1 MDTAKPKN
9 FLVPHFSFS
18 FSSFSF
24 FLNSDIGKAWG
35 GKMKCGIGG
44 FWEQRARRAT
54 RDSAGG
60 PELGEWPEDL
70 RTDPGELPKVKV
82 F

>member
-1 MDTAKPKN
+1 
-9 FLVPHFSFS
+9 
-18 FSSFSF
+18 
-24 FLNSDIGKAWG
+24 
-35 GKMKCGIGG
+35 MKCGIGG

-70 RTDPGELPKVKV
+70 RTDPIELPKVNSLRKKIPNLV
-82 F
+82 H